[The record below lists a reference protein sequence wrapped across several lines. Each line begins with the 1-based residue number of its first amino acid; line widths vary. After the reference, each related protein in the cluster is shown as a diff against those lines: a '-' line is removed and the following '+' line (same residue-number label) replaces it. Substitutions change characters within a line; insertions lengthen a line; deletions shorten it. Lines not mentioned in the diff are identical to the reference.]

1 VTAALG
7 VRARY
12 QNAVV
17 VMVVEIR
24 DGDEARDKLER
35 RKNGEE
41 IKNPRAALAG
51 AVRRL
56 TNRPI

>member
-12 QNAVV
+12 QNALV

-41 IKNPRAALAG
+41 INNPRQPIRGPCG
-51 AVRRL
+51 A
-56 TNRPI
+56 